1 MFPLGA
7 FALMKEIFNG
17 KALDVKYEHDFREK
31 KVREDNRVTYRKL
44 EVNIITPKKKI
55 LSFNTSQYL

>member
-1 MFPLGA
+1 MFPPGL

-31 KVREDNRVTYRKL
+31 TMREKNSVIYT
-44 EVNIITPKKKI
+44 NHQANTIPPKKYD
-55 LSFNTSQYL
+55 L

>member
-31 KVREDNRVTYRKL
+31 KMREHISVTYTKHWANTIPL
-44 EVNIITPKKKI
+44 
-55 LSFNTSQYL
+55 LSTTRNKNK